1 MSEILFKGTVTSSP
15 WESKDCS
22 FQFIIEND
30 SVDFSIVEKIHPDCK
45 WKCSVDNIMSI
56 YWYFYF
62 NLNSKSIHDSIWT
75 WLRTTSND
83 WGIHYDNIEPQV
95 EHDLDWLH
103 DLFDGEDKS
112 ELIKEL
118 NLPRTKDSLKLL
130 LSKLEE
136 RSKDKFYFQS
146 EDYPDFRKFV
156 LSHFLNNFVLKE

>member
-15 WESKDCS
+15 WESEDCS
-22 FQFIIEND
+22 FDFIIRDNSNNFIITDTFE
-30 SVDFSIVEKIHPDCK
+30 